1 MNPIAAL
8 LLGPWANLGL
18 YQPVDK
24 LLQTAL
30 HQTLSDFRR
39 HRDADGNVIA
49 YGTNDNEEDDPDQPS
64 ASDDRDA
71 DYDADPDDDDMPI
84 QQRHPAD
91 KGDRPA
97 RKPDTET
104 KAMKA
109 IILNALSRARAIVK
123 NANAS
128 SKTIDTDAHCA
139 AISKSLL
146 KPLPYEARPAPP
158 IINVVHT
165 EPGDDRREARRAIN
179 AFIRHRKNETGIDRL
194 GFSYRM
200 LATIVNTP
208 GNPDCPNHDHLL
220 TILDAAR
227 GNLFT
232 HSALH
237 DACTLRG
244 IVIPKPDGSGRV
256 LGIAPIFLRLA
267 ASLDCSALLKNMDTA
282 AKDALIGANQFAVGN
297 ASGATG
303 PPILMQALYD
313 GGKIADIAG
322 QDGDSQSQTEP
333 SQPAKPTMVMIGFD
347 IESAYYSMH
356 QHIIREVITRKCPTL
371 TYHLNTF
378 YGNTPVDIAFHDRND
393 SAKCKRASVQRG
405 VIPGDP
411 IGTLAMS
418 VVLNDKVTP
427 ELLSEF
433 PDVVLAIFADDHT
446 GWIPLDRLEAFVT
459 RMGELLAPTGC
470 KLNATKS
477 KAMLCGGTPEDAAR
491 FRAICD
497 KLHIAACDDGMIICG
512 VPVGKRDFV
521 ARWADD
527 LATKVAKEQR
537 ALIAVLDEH
546 KFNDIPRFQAGY
558 AAMRFTGSS
567 SFTWA
572 ARAIHP
578 AIMQPAAVR
587 LDAELRDIFYD
598 LLNLH
603 GAWAALADADRHYA
617 DTRLSLAKSWGGAAL
632 SRCKPMLTGAF
643 LGGVADLAQT
653 LRRSEP
659 SFELA
664 VLLPSAEA
672 LYTEVCEL
680 AKTAHPGASITSYTS
695 FAALTAARR
704 GKAISYNVNRIY
716 DRSAF
721 NDLIDTHGVSPRS
734 AHLNASRGKAQSAL
748 DGAPRFLSTRL
759 DNATF
764 RCGIASIL
772 GLPLAADVLEQCP
785 CGAPNP
791 ATGEHAYICSR
802 DTSKQLQATDG
813 QVAAGLVVANLRS
826 LKLMGKRMTGI
837 NRRPDEVTFAQA
849 RDAVGLELA
858 KPSDADRRFDL
869 GFTTPDATPIY
880 VDAKRTAVV
889 HANNL
894 QKVCDLKKGQRH
906 AVEAG
911 DKAKSYSY
919 QKAISNFD
927 DKRRHIFLATT
938 DTCGNLSDD
947 YTRLLRFVARI
958 HYPGAGVKGDYDVDG
973 LRSQAVAFA
982 RRTVGAGVWR
992 ANFKTIYAW
1001 AHRTRAAAA
1010 HD

>member
-1 MNPIAAL
+1 M
-8 LLGPWANLGL
+8 
-18 YQPVDK
+18 
-24 LLQTAL
+24 
-30 HQTLSDFRR
+30 
-39 HRDADGNVIA
+39 
-49 YGTNDNEEDDPDQPS
+49 
-64 ASDDRDA
+64 
-71 DYDADPDDDDMPI
+71 
-84 QQRHPAD
+84 
-91 KGDRPA
+91 
-97 RKPDTET
+97 
-104 KAMKA
+104 
-109 IILNALSRARAIVK
+109 
-123 NANAS
+123 
-128 SKTIDTDAHCA
+128 
-139 AISKSLL
+139 
-146 KPLPYEARPAPP
+146 
-158 IINVVHT
+158 
-165 EPGDDRREARRAIN
+165 
-179 AFIRHRKNETGIDRL
+179 
-194 GFSYRM
+194 
-200 LATIVNTP
+200 
-208 GNPDCPNHDHLL
+208 
-220 TILDAAR
+220 
-227 GNLFT
+227 
-232 HSALH
+232 
-237 DACTLRG
+237 
-244 IVIPKPDGSGRV
+244 
-256 LGIAPIFLRLA
+256 
-267 ASLDCSALLKNMDTA
+267 
-282 AKDALIGANQFAVGN
+282 
-297 ASGATG
+297 
-303 PPILMQALYD
+303 
-313 GGKIADIAG
+313 
-322 QDGDSQSQTEP
+322 
-333 SQPAKPTMVMIGFD
+333 
-347 IESAYYSMH
+347 
-356 QHIIREVITRKCPTL
+356 
-371 TYHLNTF
+371 
-378 YGNTPVDIAFHDRND
+378 
-393 SAKCKRASVQRG
+393 
-405 VIPGDP
+405 IPGDP

-433 PDVVLAIFADDHT
+433 PDVVLAMFADDHT
-446 GWIPLDRLEAFVT
+446 GWIPLDRLEAFVA
-459 RMGELLAPTGC
+459 RIGELLAPTGC
-470 KLNATKS
+470 KLNASKS

-491 FRAICD
+491 FQAICD

-546 KFNDIPRFQAGY
+546 KFNGIPRFQAGY

-578 AIMQPAAVR
+578 AIMLPAAAR

-603 GAWAALADADRHYA
+603 GARATLTDADRRYA

-632 SRCKPMLTGAF
+632 SRCKLMLTGAF

-659 SFELA
+659 TFELA
-664 VLLPSAEA
+664 VLLPGAEA
-672 LYTEVCEL
+672 LYAEVCEL
-680 AKTAHPGASITSYTS
+680 AKTAHPDASITSYANL
-695 FAALTAARR
+695 AALTAARR

-721 NDLIDTHGVSPRS
+721 KDLIDTHGVSPKS

-764 RCGIASIL
+764 RCGIASML
-772 GLPLAADVLEQCP
+772 GLPLAADVLEQCT

-791 ATGEHAYICSR
+791 TTGEHAYICSR
-802 DTSKQLQATDG
+802 DTGKQLQATDG

-826 LKLMGKRMTGI
+826 LKLMGKRMIGI

-858 KPSDADRRFDL
+858 KPSDADRSFDL
-869 GFTTPDATPIY
+869 GFTTPDGTPIY

-894 QKVCDLKKGQRH
+894 QQVCDLKKGQRH

-911 DKAKSYSY
+911 DKAKSYTY

-958 HYPGAGVKGDYDVDG
+958 NYPGAGVNGDYDVDG

-992 ANFKTIYAW
+992 ANFKTISAW

-1010 HD
+1010 HDC